1 MLKCNCRFAFL
12 VLLLIPITLSGQSGD
27 GTLNQIKT
35 HSISFGFAG
44 APAWPIGIS
53 YGQMLT
59 DRFSFE
65 MGAGIGSAGAGCTY
79 YLTNPGKYRLNVHTG
94 FFASISYDGFPVY
107 YLPIGVTHFAKNN
120 FQYSA
125 DVGILSSNG
134 VEVVIFSEN
143 STNPSLWFGLK
154 VGYRIGEDNATLN
167 SKEKTSSK
175 NIVSLNLG
183 ANDPWFGIFYER
195 LLTSNLGAEAGIG
208 FLGASLGMKFYF
220 PAIRNG
226 RLSFH
231 LGASQ
236 GYGYGEW
243 KAYFPVGINILS
255 NKNFRFS
262 LDAGPQIWYD
272 TNDITPSFSV
282 RFGKAF

>member
-1 MLKCNCRFAFL
+1 MKIILLKITIFFFL
-12 VLLLIPITLSGQSGD
+12 ILPMVLSGQSEAGSP
-27 GTLNQIKT
+27 NKIKAN
-35 HSISFGFAG
+35 SISLGIVG

-65 MGAGIGSAGAGCTY
+65 MGAGIRSAGAGFNY
-79 YLTNPGKYRLNVHTG
+79 YLTNPGIDRLNFHTG
-94 FFASISYDGFPVY
+94 FFASINYDGFPMY
-107 YLPIGVTHFAKNN
+107 YLPVGATYFAKNN
-120 FQYSA
+120 LQYSA

-134 VEVVIFSEN
+134 VEGVTFSES

-154 VGYRIGEDNATLN
+154 VGYRFGEDVATLN
-167 SKEKTSSK
+167 SKEKTSLK

-183 ANDPWFGIFYER
+183 ASDPYVGVYYER
-195 LLTSNLGAEAGIG
+195 LLTPNFGAEAGVGI
-208 FLGASLGMKFYF
+208 LGASLGVKFYF

-226 RLSFH
+226 RLNFH

-243 KAYFPVGINILS
+243 KAYFPIGVNVLT

-272 TNDITPSFSV
+272 TNDITPSFSI
-282 RFGKAF
+282 RLGKAF